1 MRPILHR
8 VLSFDGG
15 GIRGLYQAKLLEGL
29 KARGLDVAERAD
41 VIAGTSTGAII
52 AAAVAIG
59 KEPKDISK
67 LYSDV
72 GEKVFPPRWWISRV
86 TSWARKASYSP
97 VVLREELESQLGKN
111 TKLGDVTKRLL
122 MPATSLNRYKLK
134 CFDSAD
140 EGDKGYRLVD
150 VVLASAA
157 APTYF
162 PPVMVGDGY
171 YVDGGLCCNNPGF
184 RAVAKLFGEKVELS
198 KIYLLSISTGAV
210 PITKS
215 GRAFTKLRT
224 FQWIRPIIDITM
236 SGSSALAVVDSEMV
250 GFHYRIVENFESEI
264 GLDDYRRAMETLP
277 GLAEGKAEE
286 VRPNVTRWFEGPAPT
301 GQDFSGTWETTYRWE
316 GESTTDTLHIEQ
328 CGDHVV
334 GETVGNPRW
343 PYTLSGTVEGNTCIG
358 GWKGQKLRGNFLLII
373 SKVTGTVDGQ
383 WVGTSDSKPY
393 FGDWSWKRKQ
403 E

>member
-1 MRPILHR
+1 MKQILHR

-29 KARGLDVAERAD
+29 KARGLDVAKRAD

-67 LYSDV
+67 LYTDV
-72 GEKVFPPRWWISRV
+72 GQKVFPPRWWISRA
-86 TSWARKASYSP
+86 TSWARKATYSSA
-97 VVLREELESQLGKN
+97 VLKAELEEQLGKN
-111 TKLGDVTKRLL
+111 TKLGDCPTRLL

-140 EGDKGYRLVD
+140 EGDKKYLLVD

-210 PITKS
+210 PITKA
-215 GRAFTKLRT
+215 GGAFTKLRT
-224 FQWIRPIIDITM
+224 FQWIRPVIDITM
-236 SGSSALAVVDSEMV
+236 SGSSALAVQDSEMV
-250 GFHYRIVENFESEI
+250 GYHYRIAESFDSEI
-264 GLDDYRRAMETLP
+264 GLDDYRRAMEMLP
-277 GLAEGKAEE
+277 GLAADKADE
-286 VRPNVTRWFEGPAPT
+286 VRPNVSRWFEGPVPT
-301 GQDFSGTWETTYRWE
+301 GQDFSGTWESTYNWE
-316 GESTTDTLHIEQ
+316 GESATDTLRVEQ
-328 CGDHVV
+328 CGDHVM
-334 GETVGNPRW
+334 GETVGTPQW
-343 PYTLSGTVEGNTCIG
+343 HYSLFGTVDGNACIG
-358 GWKGQKLRGNFLLII
+358 AWKGRNLQGNFLLIK
-373 SKVTGTVDGQ
+373 SKETGTVDGR
-383 WVGTSDSKPY
+383 WVGTGDSKPY
-393 FGDWSWKRKQ
+393 FGKWSWKRKQ